1 MDRTAPLP
9 PDPADGRPDPA
20 SPPPGPAFGSSPEAA
35 ESAPSPGGKSSPSP
49 RSSPG
54 HSLGEAQARAGQ
66 APPPPGGWGVRR
78 AGRPWGFWASLAWTV
93 VWLGF
98 FLGTG
103 MVAFAFLLFPA
114 TFLGDYRTPQE
125 AAQALSTSGLAL
137 GIVATVQAPVMLA
150 LTAFAAWLRMP
161 VRAYLGLVWP
171 GWRETIIGMLA
182 LGALMLVQDG
192 ATAALGRPIVPE
204 FMVHTYRTAGFL
216 PLLLVAL
223 LVVAPLVEET
233 FFRGFLLKGLAESR
247 AGPAVAVVLTSALWA
262 VIHLQYDWFGMAA
275 IFVAGLLLGTV
286 RLRTGST
293 WLAVLL
299 HALMNATATVQTVV
313 VAEGWA

>member
-1 MDRTAPLP
+1 MDRAAPPP
-9 PDPADGRPDPA
+9 PDAADGRPDPA
-20 SPPPGPAFGSSPEAA
+20 SPPPGPAFG
-35 ESAPSPGGKSSPSP
+35 PSPDAAGEARSPADDLSPSP
-49 RSSPG
+49 PSGP
-54 HSLGEAQARAGQ
+54 HFPTAGAPVEPDQ
-66 APPPPGGWGVRR
+66 APPPSGWGVRR
-78 AGRPWGFWASLAWTV
+78 AGRPWGFWGSLAWTA

-103 MVAFAFLLFPA
+103 MVAFTLLLFPA
-114 TFLGDYRTPQE
+114 TFLGGYRTPQE
-125 AAQALSTSGLAL
+125 AAQAISTSGLAL
-137 GIVATVQAPVMLA
+137 AIVATVQAPVMLA

-192 ATAALGRPIVPE
+192 VTVALGRPIVPE

-223 LVVAPLVEET
+223 LVAAPLVEET

-247 AGPAVAVVLTSALWA
+247 AGPAVAVVLASALWA
-262 VIHLQYDWFGMAA
+262 VIHLQYDWFGVTA

-286 RLRTGST
+286 RLWTGST